1 MDKNENIR
9 ESMSQRR
16 EIRAWLESGNSITAF
31 EALHMY
37 GCLRLASRI
46 YELREEGM
54 DITVKRIITPS
65 GKCVAQYS
73 LKK

>member
-1 MDKNENIR
+1 MNENENIKK
-9 ESMSQRR
+9 SVSQRR

-31 EALHMY
+31 EALQMY

-54 DITVKRIITPS
+54 DIVVKRIITPS

-73 LKK
+73 FKK

>member
-1 MDKNENIR
+1 MNENENIR
-9 ESMSQRR
+9 ESMSQRK

-31 EALHMY
+31 EALQMY

-54 DITVKRIITPS
+54 DIAVKRIITPS
-65 GKCVAQYS
+65 GKYVAQYS